1 MNKSKELLESF
12 ENVKLSCGVAI
23 VDSNKCE
30 NKLAELLSSQD
41 LTADQKDVISRA
53 ISSMRICNKLISD
66 SLSTMGML
74 TDISARVAELAQGM
88 EELTK
93 EELTK

>member
-1 MNKSKELLESF
+1 MEKSKELLESF
-12 ENVKLSCGVAI
+12 EMLKTACVAALA
-23 VDSNKCE
+23 DSQASE
-30 NKLAELLSSQD
+30 NALAELFYSQE
-41 LTADQKDVISRA
+41 LNTEQKSVITRA

>member
-1 MNKSKELLESF
+1 MEKSKELLESF
-12 ENVKLSCGVAI
+12 EMLKTACGVALA
-23 VDSNKCE
+23 DSNVSE
-30 NKLAELLSSQD
+30 NNLAGLLSSQD

-53 ISSMRICNKLISD
+53 IGSMRICNKLISD

-74 TDISARVAELAQGM
+74 TEISSRVAELAQGM

>member
-53 ISSMRICNKLISD
+53 IGSMRICNKLISD

>member
-30 NKLAELLSSQD
+30 NNLAELLSNQD
-41 LTADQKDVISRA
+41 LTAEQKDVISKA
-53 ISSMRICNKLISD
+53 ISSMRITNKLITDCLGS
-66 SLSTMGML
+66 MGML
-74 TDISARVAELAQGM
+74 TEITSRVSELTEGIQ
-88 EELTK
+88 ELTK